1 MSIQFSTVLRYS
13 SLGRPRRVTHAMI
26 ADILAWH
33 DQRLTAREKAIS
45 LGVSVSTLHNI
56 VRTAGQHYKQASP
69 EQRQQV
75 LHRNATHRKE
85 LLVANLI

>member
-1 MSIQFSTVLRYS
+1 MSNEYSPVARYS

-26 ADILAWH
+26 ADILAWN
-33 DQRLTAREKAIS
+33 DQRLTAKAKAIS
-45 LGVSVSTLHNI
+45 LGVSVNTLHNI
-56 VRTAGQHYKQASP
+56 VRSAGQHYKQASP